1 MVSKKKRLY
10 VALYP
15 SGVADNEERKYGCP
29 SFHIAVI
36 RSRLNII
43 PRYHWSFLIGPK
55 VEDRQQVPGMR
66 YHVKNHFTHG
76 WTYEEVSVSNV
87 QNTNTLLAR
96 IVVAKVEDERR
107 LVEIFRTT
115 QVVQN
120 DPQWRCR
127 TWISDVLARL
137 AIDGKAVGTSQ
148 LDWARSRQWL
158 EATLRKKLP
167 LGGIRRAKTWHHRSR
182 LGTCSKKRKSCPELE
197 EQLRRSVSSPRI
209 PNFLMHCRAFSS
221 IPYTH
226 SKFSPP
232 FLTRNLHLQMVRVR
246 FKELWDDFLPG
257 FSGSIS
263 TPSRSVFPVVWIP
276 P

>member
-1 MVSKKKRLY
+1 MVPKKKRLY

-43 PRYHWSFLIGPK
+43 PRYDWSFLIGPK

-148 LDWARSRQWL
+148 LDWGKVEAVARGYV
-158 EATLRKKLP
+158 TKKVAAGRYSAGKDMASP
-167 LGGIRRAKTWHHRSR
+167 KPTWDM
-182 LGTCSKKRKSCPELE
+182 LE
-197 EQLRRSVSSPRI
+197 E
-209 PNFLMHCRAFSS
+209 
-221 IPYTH
+221 
-226 SKFSPP
+226 
-232 FLTRNLHLQMVRVR
+232 
-246 FKELWDDFLPG
+246 KEIVP
-257 FSGSIS
+257 
-263 TPSRSVFPVVWIP
+263 
-276 P
+276 